1 MGKKG
6 QRKPFKKQ
14 VRRMRKS
21 SFNKVQREAQ
31 VFHSEVDH
39 FNNYESLTLDVSD
52 SELAAESDSEF
63 ASQSSSESTVLFK
76 DTNQKKQRTVPVA
89 VVGSEG
95 DSDDE
100 DALRI
105 NGLESNS
112 DFIAFSDSDSSSE
125 AEDNFPSTATATD
138 DDYTDASV
146 SRSPS
151 TTAVDDDNTALDKDS
166 TARSRNSEYPW
177 LLNHNHS
184 TQRDV
189 SKWLNLEIR
198 DFIAYISPSKQEI
211 ETRNN
216 TITKLRRAV
225 KRLWPDSSLQVFG
238 SYATDLYLPG
248 SDIDC
253 VIKSESGNLEHRSY
267 LYELSRYLKSNRIA
281 KQVEVI
287 AHARVPII
295 KFVDVESDLH
305 IDVSFERVNGIQVAK
320 IIRGWLDD
328 TPGLRELVLIV
339 KQFLKSRRLNDV
351 HTGGLGGMSIVCLIY
366 SFLYLHPR
374 LRSDEISPEDNLGVL
389 LMDFFELYGKNFSF
403 ENVALAFHDDI
414 PTYMPK
420 SHWRALPP
428 SRGSISLAIQDPL
441 DASNNISRASYNVT
455 GIRKAFSGAFDMLA
469 NKCYEMNEA
478 TFKDRVGKSILGRV
492 IKYKGGARHFRD
504 ERELVKNRAIVEN
517 EAYHRKRSRTQMED
531 DDDDM
536 FLGPSDDD
544 LLTGGQN
551 EMDMYHLSGPATKK
565 QKKAKSKTKA
575 LPNREA
581 NAPPKPKKKAS
592 RKHTHNIDELM
603 GISDDTEDSE
613 PAKTAPAAKKHPLNA
628 ATVDAQTRRDYWL
641 SKGQTLASVTIPSK
655 KHT

>member
-1 MGKKG
+1 MGKRAPKRLG
-6 QRKPFKKQ
+6 KKP

-21 SFNKVQREAQ
+21 SITKIQRQSA
-31 VFHSEVDH
+31 VFHDEVDH
-39 FNNYESLTLDVSD
+39 FNNYESLALDVSD
-52 SELAAESDSEF
+52 REF
-63 ASQSSSESTVLFK
+63 SSESDNDAAVFHK
-76 DTNQKKQRTVPVA
+76 DTNQKKQRDVPVA
-89 VVGSEG
+89 VVGTDNESE
-95 DSDDE
+95 E
-100 DALRI
+100 DTLAQT
-105 NGLESNS
+105 NGLESNH
-112 DFIAFSDSDSSSE
+112 DFIAFSESDSSSE
-125 AEDNFPSTATATD
+125 DENVVDLTTEDE
-138 DDYTDASV
+138 YTDASI
-146 SRSPS
+146 SRSRS
-151 TTAVDDDNTALDKDS
+151 STAVDDAENVSA
-166 TARSRNSEYPW
+166 NEEYPW

-198 DFIAYISPSKQEI
+198 DFISYISPSKQEI
-211 ETRNN
+211 ETRNH
-216 TITKLRRAV
+216 TIMKLRRAV
-225 KRLWPDSSLQVFG
+225 KRLWPDSSLHVFG

-253 VIKSESGNLEHRSY
+253 VIKSESGNKEHRSY

-351 HTGGLGGMSIVCLIY
+351 HTGGLGGMSIVCLMY
-366 SFLYLHPR
+366 SFLYLHPK
-374 LRSDEISPEDNLGVL
+374 LRSDEIVAQDNLGVL

-403 ENVALAFHDDI
+403 ENVALSFRDDI

-441 DASNNISRASYNVT
+441 DVSNNISRASYNVT

-478 TFKDRVGKSILGRV
+478 TFKDRLGKSILGRV
-492 IKYKGGARHFRD
+492 IKYKGEVRHFKD
-504 ERELVKNRAIVEN
+504 ERELVKNRAIAEN
-517 EAYHRKRSRTQMED
+517 EAYHKKRTHLQMEED
-531 DDDDM
+531 DGM

-544 LLTGGQN
+544 MLTGGQD
-551 EMDMYHLSGPATKK
+551 EMDMYHLSGPASKK
-565 QKKAKSKTKA
+565 QKKMKAK
-575 LPNREA
+575 
-581 NAPPKPKKKAS
+581 PKPKPKETKKPVPKKIAKP
-592 RKHTHNIDELM
+592 RKHTRNIDELM
-603 GISDDTEDSE
+603 GISDDTTASDTDNRT
-613 PAKTAPAAKKHPLNA
+613 PAKPAKKRSLNT

-641 SKGQTLASVTIPSK
+641 SKGQTLASMTLPN